1 MVKCVRDVDAPYME
15 TLDVFPTYVLLVQMK
30 RQKQRKM
37 NNMDK
42 DGLIRLLKERES
54 EIRGVINY
62 PYQDSSVIK
71 EAEEKLEYIEKLI
84 WALGG
89 TW

>member
-1 MVKCVRDVDAPYME
+1 
-15 TLDVFPTYVLLVQMK
+15 
-30 RQKQRKM
+30 
-37 NNMDK
+37 MDK